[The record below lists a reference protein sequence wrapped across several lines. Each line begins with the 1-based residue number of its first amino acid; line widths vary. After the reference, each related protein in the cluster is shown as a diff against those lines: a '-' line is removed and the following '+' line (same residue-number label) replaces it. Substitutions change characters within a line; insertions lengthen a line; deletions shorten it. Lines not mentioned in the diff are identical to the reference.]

1 MFDMDA
7 AYREYAVMVY
17 KFLLS
22 LCYEEELAE
31 ELTQETFYQAVRSV
45 DGMMEAAKCLHGCA
59 RLPSISGIGRWNA
72 EKEKV
77 PVN

>member
-31 ELTQETFYQAVRSV
+31 ELTQETFIRRCVRWI
-45 DGMMEAAKCLHGCA
+45 GMMEAAKCLHGCA